1 MGTTVFANFASAFG
15 ISAAGFTTSGVGAG
29 TFAAGVQSGIGI
41 VKAGT
46 AFTYFQSLGALGQGI
61 LGASVLPVTL
71 AVGAT
76 AGSGYLLH

>member
-1 MGTTVFANFASAFG
+1 MGTTFFVNFVKTFG
-15 ISAAGFTTSGVGAG
+15 TLAAGS
-29 TFAAGVQSGIGI
+29 
-41 VKAGT
+41 